1 MRPDGVVVLTPAFDQ
16 HLGFV
21 QRGEDLAVEKLVT
34 QLAVEALV
42 AAILPGASRFDEQ
55 GLNAYRSFRIL
66 CSHPGPARLSFTRDP
81 ESDL

>member
-1 MRPDGVVVLTPAFDQ
+1 MRPDGVVVLPPAFDQ

-55 GLNAYRSFRIL
+55 GPYA
-66 CSHPGPARLSFTRDP
+66 DP
-81 ESDL
+81 WQGAVSLMRACLR

>member
-1 MRPDGVVVLTPAFDQ
+1 MRPDGVVVLPPAFDQ

-42 AAILPGASRFDEQ
+42 VAILLGASRFDEQ
-55 GLNAYRSFRIL
+55 PPLG
-66 CSHPGPARLSFTRDP
+66 SHSRTAVAVNSLPLSERM
-81 ESDL
+81 